1 MRFLSFVSG
10 VLRAGFWICLLF
22 ALDRPYL
29 AILSLLS
36 MLFHELFHVLAFMLL
51 SKNARFRTHVS
62 GLRLLPHG
70 TLSYKEERF
79 IALAGPIGGGIGAL
93 TCFVFYPLAPEYLA
107 DFVICHLL
115 TSLSNLLPIEGY
127 DGYRALKATLALH
140 GNTDPERMMRALSFA
155 FTAALAL
162 LSLCFFG
169 ILGQGLWPAGAF
181 LFTLI
186 GALPERK
193 NAIFENS

>member
-10 VLRAGFWICLLF
+10 VLRSGFWICLLF

-36 MLFHELFHVLAFMLL
+36 MLFHEFFHVLAFMLL
-51 SKNARFRTHVS
+51 SKNAHLRTKVS
-62 GLRLLPHG
+62 GLRLLPSD
-70 TLSYKEERF
+70 TLSYREERL

-93 TCFVFYPLAPEYLA
+93 TCFAFYPLAPEYLA
-107 DFVICHLL
+107 DFAICHLL

-140 GNTDPERMMRALSFA
+140 GSADSERVMRALSFS
-155 FTAALAL
+155 FTAVLTI

-169 ILGQGLWPAGAF
+169 ILGQGLWPAGVF

-193 NAIFENS
+193 NTIFENS